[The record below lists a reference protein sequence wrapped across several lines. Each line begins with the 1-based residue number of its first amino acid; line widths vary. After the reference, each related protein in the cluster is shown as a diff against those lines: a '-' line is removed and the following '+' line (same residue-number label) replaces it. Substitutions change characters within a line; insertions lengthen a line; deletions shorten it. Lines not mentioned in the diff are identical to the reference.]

1 MRCSGIQ
8 TAWEWSLPRQGSTW
22 QRSILDRFKPTFSRR
37 PIKKGI
43 MSKTSRDGCLIR
55 IRLLRKSSRQWWR
68 TSAKS
73 IFQAGWTASANS
85 TSSSHPWLNEQ
96 AGALSIK
103 NDRLSKK
110 GTESSVSRLKR
121 KLESV
126 IDPDEFVEIAKEI
139 GIENLTEQQQNY
151 YLYPINRKKQSGIM
165 GRINRGIEEGIS
177 SG

>member
-1 MRCSGIQ
+1 M
-8 TAWEWSLPRQGSTW
+8 
-22 QRSILDRFKPTFSRR
+22 
-37 PIKKGI
+37 
-43 MSKTSRDGCLIR
+43 
-55 IRLLRKSSRQWWR
+55 
-68 TSAKS
+68 
-73 IFQAGWTASANS
+73 
-85 TSSSHPWLNEQ
+85 NEQ
-96 AGALSIK
+96 AEALSIK